1 MAAALSERSM
11 GQECF
16 PGNWDVL
23 HFDSSFNK
31 MISIDIILETSK
43 WVALKWTTND
53 LAEVTHFPHINW
65 KMLDHIWMH
74 NQTMPIE
81 RNRNSIKYITECN
94 RQKLNV
100 INRK

>member
-16 PGNWDVL
+16 PGNWNLL

-43 WVALKWTTND
+43 WTALRWTTIN
-53 LAEVTHFPHINW
+53 LAEITHFPTHQLENA
-65 KMLDHIWMH
+65 
-74 NQTMPIE
+74 
-81 RNRNSIKYITECN
+81 
-94 RQKLNV
+94 
-100 INRK
+100 